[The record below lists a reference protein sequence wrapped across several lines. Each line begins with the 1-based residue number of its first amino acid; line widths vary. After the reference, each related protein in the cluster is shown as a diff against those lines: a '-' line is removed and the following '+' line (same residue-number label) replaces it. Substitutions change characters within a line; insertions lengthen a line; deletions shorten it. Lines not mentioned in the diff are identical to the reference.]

1 MSIFIIS
8 QDIPNPFVT
17 KTYLTTYTYLTTLL
31 KGGTIVTS
39 SEEKVVSNIFTE
51 NIDNAVID
59 VSSADV
65 HITLDSSPILATKV
79 FQTTYNMES
88 TIRDGNSPHI
98 VTNQQTVSNT
108 ITVPSDFIHLLQPSE
123 PNFNEISSGKSSQ
136 C

>member
-1 MSIFIIS
+1 MDF
-8 QDIPNPFVT
+8 
-17 KTYLTTYTYLTTLL
+17 
-31 KGGTIVTS
+31 
-39 SEEKVVSNIFTE
+39 
-51 NIDNAVID
+51 DNTVID

-108 ITVPSDFIHLLQPSE
+108 ITVPSDFMHLLQPSE
-123 PNFNEISSGKSSQ
+123 PNFNEISSGKTF
-136 C
+136 